1 MKEIKTLF
9 SFQGRI
15 SRSIFW
21 AVSIGSFI
29 FLVAL
34 GGVMRDTEIDG
45 KSPYETVLILTYMPI
60 AIWVNAATQ
69 VKRWHDRDRSGWM
82 FLFNMVP
89 FVGWIYCMIVLG
101 LLKGTSGANRYGP
114 DPLAVA
120 NSSPS

>member
-1 MKEIKTLF
+1 MEKIKTLF
-9 SFQGRI
+9 SFQGRV
-15 SRSIFW
+15 SRSFFW
-21 AVSIGSFI
+21 AVFIGCFI
-29 FLVAL
+29 FLMAI
-34 GGVMRDTEIDG
+34 GGVAIATDMEGD
-45 KSPYETVLILTYMPI
+45 SPYRAILGLTYLLFAGWINM
-60 AIWVNAATQ
+60 ATQ

-89 FVGWIYCMIVLG
+89 FVGWIYCVIVLG